1 MRNRSNNGEIHR
13 RVEAAAGLLADGV
26 PRSTVVSQL
35 AQRFNVDRR
44 TARRYVADGS
54 TLLRAEIET
63 PDLLAALAESVE
75 RLRRLAWLAEGN
87 GNYNAA
93 VGAERAAAS
102 TLATVYRVDNAAAMA
117 LSGRTI
123 ATAELSERQRRK
135 HRRTIAK
142 PPDGCPF

>member
-1 MRNRSNNGEIHR
+1 MRNRSNGPELNR
-13 RVEAAAGLLADGV
+13 RIEAAAGLLADGV

-44 TARRYVADGS
+44 TARRYVSGGAS
-54 TLLRAEIET
+54 QLRVEIET
-63 PDLLAALAESVE
+63 PNLLAALAESVE

-102 TLATVYRVDNAAAMA
+102 TLAAIYRVDNAAALA

-123 ATAELSERQRRK
+123 ATAEPSERQRRRY
-135 HRRTIAK
+135 RRTSRE